1 MAVGAVTST
10 AASPPEAAAAADMSR
25 GGRWAEG
32 LARAALFGLILPA
45 CLAVGSASA
54 VGTAD
59 RIDVTVSRQGF
70 RPDRVTIR
78 KGEPVRLS
86 LSSSDGEHCFAVDA
100 FRIEK
105 RVVAGRPSV
114 VDLTPDRAGTFV
126 FYDCL
131 AGPGDETRSGT
142 LVVGE

>member
-1 MAVGAVTST
+1 
-10 AASPPEAAAAADMSR
+10 MSR
-25 GGRWAEG
+25 RERWAEG
-32 LARAALFGLILPA
+32 LARAGLFGLTLPV
-45 CLAVGSASA
+45 CLALGSAEAASPA
-54 VGTAD
+54 ATAD
-59 RIDVTVSRQGF
+59 RINVTVSRLGF

-86 LSSSDGEHCFAVDA
+86 LTTSDDEHCFAVDA

-114 VDLTPDRAGTFV
+114 VDLTPDRAGTFA

-131 AGPGDETRSGT
+131 ADPKGETRSGT
-142 LVVGE
+142 LVVAE

>member
-1 MAVGAVTST
+1 MA
-10 AASPPEAAAAADMSR
+10 SR
-25 GGRWAEG
+25 ERWAEG
-32 LARAALFGLILPA
+32 LARAGLLGLALPA
-45 CLAVGSASA
+45 CLGLESAGAASPA
-54 VGTAD
+54 GTAD
-59 RIDVTVSRQGF
+59 RIALAVSREGF
-70 RPDRVTIR
+70 RPDRVTVR

-86 LSSSDGEHCFAVDA
+86 LTSSDGEHCFAVDA

-131 AGPGDETRSGT
+131 ADAGGESKTGK
-142 LVVGE
+142 LVVAE